1 MPGERLFLADLALVL
16 CVAAVTSVLFRR
28 LRQPVVLGYLLAGV
42 IVGPHTPAPL
52 FLFAD
57 SENLETL
64 SQLGVI
70 LVMFSIGLEFSLRKL
85 AHVFPRAGLV
95 GLIDIGAML
104 WLGYV
109 TGRALGWS
117 STQSFFAGAIVSV
130 SSTMIIAKV
139 FAERG
144 VERGLSEL
152 VLGVLIVE
160 DLAAILML
168 AILTAVA
175 SGAETSGVLASTAAR
190 LGAFLFALTVGGY
203 LFVPRAIRA
212 VAKLASPETL
222 LVASVGLC
230 FAFALLAEAS
240 GYSVAL
246 GAFLAGSLVA
256 ESGRHKAVE
265 LLVAPLRDLFAA
277 VFFVSVGT
285 LVDPLALAG
294 NWPAVLLFTALVV
307 LGKVGSV
314 SLGAF
319 LSGYAPSTA
328 LQAGMSMP
336 QIGEFSFILAGVGVT
351 SGVLDPAL
359 YGIAVGVS
367 VLTTFLTPWLVRLSE
382 PLAFSIE
389 HRLPKPLRTF
399 ASLYGSWLEELR
411 ARPQRDP
418 LRFKLLKHAGWLV
431 LDVLCF
437 AGVVIGTSLYLE
449 RLVTLLGASAGVSHE
464 VGRVLVL
471 LAAGVVALP
480 FVVGIVRLSRAL
492 GGELATAV
500 LPREEG
506 GLPDL
511 ARAPRRAFVVALQ
524 LAIVIVVGGPL
535 LALTQP
541 FVPILYQAGV
551 VLLAL
556 SLLAIVFWRRASDL
570 EAHVQAG
577 AQVVVEVLARQG
589 AREEPSLE
597 DAQSLLPGLGEVT
610 PVRLAPDSPAVGK
623 TLAELDLRA
632 RTGASVIAIT
642 RAAGGVVAPTGREEL
657 RAEDVLALAGSRAAI
672 QAARRALGEERAT
685 LARDAG

>member
-1 MPGERLFLADLALVL
+1 VHGERLFLADLALVL

-28 LRQPVVLGYLLAGV
+28 LRQPVVLGYLLAGL
-42 IVGPHTPAPL
+42 IVGPHTPVPL
-52 FLFAD
+52 FAS
-57 SENLETL
+57 SESLEVL
-64 SQLGVI
+64 SELGVI

-95 GLIDIGAML
+95 GLIQIGVML

-139 FAERG
+139 FGEQR
-144 VERGLSEL
+144 VERKLSDL
-152 VLGVLIVE
+152 VLGVLIIE

-175 SGAETSGVLASTAAR
+175 TGEGAAAAGVLASTAGR

-256 ESGRHKAVE
+256 ESGRHKQVE
-265 LLVAPLRDLFAA
+265 HLVAPLRDLFAA
-277 VFFVSVGT
+277 VFFVSVGS
-285 LVDPLALAG
+285 LVDPLAVAD
-294 NWPAVLLFTALVV
+294 NWAAVGLFTAIVV
-307 LGKVGSV
+307 VGKVLSV

-319 LSGYAPSTA
+319 LSGYDPSTA
-328 LQAGMSMP
+328 LKAGMVMP
-336 QIGEFSFILAGVGVT
+336 QIGEFSFILAGVGVA
-351 SGVLDPAL
+351 SGAIEPAL
-359 YGIAVGVS
+359 YGIAVSVS
-367 VLTTFLTPWLVRLSE
+367 VLTTFLTPWLVRASA
-382 PLAFSIE
+382 PLALAIE
-389 HRLPKPLRTF
+389 HHLPQPLRTF
-399 ASLYGSWLEELR
+399 ASLYGSWLEDLR
-411 ARPQRDP
+411 RRPRRDP

-437 AGVVIGTSLYLE
+437 AGVVIGTSVYLE
-449 RLVTLLGASAGVSHE
+449 RLVALLGENAGVGHDLAR
-464 VGRVLVL
+464 GLVL
-471 LAAGVVALP
+471 LAAGIVALP
-480 FVVGIVRLSRAL
+480 FVIGIVRLSRAL
-492 GGELATAV
+492 GAELATAV
-500 LPREEG
+500 LPREESG
-506 GLPDL
+506 RPDL

-556 SLLAIVFWRRASDL
+556 CALAFVFWRRASDL

-589 AREEPSLE
+589 RQDEPSLE
-597 DAQSLLPGLGEVT
+597 DVQPLLPGLGGVT
-610 PVRLAPDSPAVGK
+610 PVRLAPGSAAVGQA
-623 TLAELDLRA
+623 LAELDLRA

-642 RAAGGVVAPTGREEL
+642 RAEGGLVAPTGREEL
-657 RAEDVLALAGSRAAI
+657 RAEDVLALAGSREAI
-672 QAARRALGEERAT
+672 QAARAALG
-685 LARDAG
+685 DVG

>member
-1 MPGERLFLADLALVL
+1 MHGERLFLADLALVL

-28 LRQPVVLGYLLAGV
+28 LRQPVVLGYLLAGL
-42 IVGPHTPAPL
+42 IVGPHTPVPL
-52 FLFAD
+52 FAS
-57 SENLETL
+57 SESLEVL

-95 GLIDIGAML
+95 GLIQIGVML
-104 WLGYV
+104 WLGYI

-139 FAERG
+139 FGEQR
-144 VERGLSEL
+144 VERKLSDL
-152 VLGVLIVE
+152 VLGVLIIE

-175 SGAETSGVLASTAAR
+175 TGEGAAAAGVLASTAGR

-230 FAFALLAEAS
+230 FAFALMAEAS

-256 ESGRHKAVE
+256 ESGRHKQVE
-265 LLVAPLRDLFAA
+265 HLVAPLRDLFAA
-277 VFFVSVGT
+277 VFFVSVGS
-285 LVDPLALAG
+285 LVDPVAVAD
-294 NWPAVLLFTALVV
+294 NWAAVGLFTAIVV
-307 LGKVGSV
+307 VGKVLSV

-319 LSGYAPSTA
+319 LSGYDPSTA
-328 LQAGMSMP
+328 LKAGMVMP
-336 QIGEFSFILAGVGVT
+336 QIGEFSFILAGVGVA
-351 SGVLDPAL
+351 SGAIEPAL
-359 YGIAVGVS
+359 YGIAVSVS
-367 VLTTFLTPWLVRLSE
+367 VLTTFLTPWLVRASA
-382 PLAFSIE
+382 PLALAIE
-389 HRLPKPLRTF
+389 HHLPKPLRTF
-399 ASLYGSWLEELR
+399 ASLYGSWLEDLR
-411 ARPQRDP
+411 RRPRRDP

-437 AGVVIGTSLYLE
+437 AGVVIGTSVYLE
-449 RLVTLLGASAGVSHE
+449 RLVALLGENAGVGHDLAR
-464 VGRVLVL
+464 GLVL
-471 LAAGVVALP
+471 LAAGIVALP
-480 FVVGIVRLSRAL
+480 FVIGIVRLSRAL
-492 GGELATAV
+492 GAELATAV
-500 LPREEG
+500 LPREESG
-506 GLPDL
+506 RPDL

-556 SLLAIVFWRRASDL
+556 CALAFVFWRRASDL

-589 AREEPSLE
+589 QQDEPSLE
-597 DAQSLLPGLGEVT
+597 DVQPLLPGLGGVT
-610 PVRLAPDSPAVGK
+610 PVRLAPGSAAVGQ

-642 RAAGGVVAPTGREEL
+642 RAEGGLVAPTGREEL
-657 RAEDVLALAGSRAAI
+657 RAEDVLALAGSREAI
-672 QAARRALGEERAT
+672 QAARAALG
-685 LARDAG
+685 DVG

>member
-1 MPGERLFLADLALVL
+1 MHGERLFLADLALVL
-16 CVAAVTSVLFRR
+16 CVAAVTTVVFRK

-42 IVGPHTPAPL
+42 IVGPHTPTPV

-57 SENLETL
+57 AENLETL
-64 SQLGVI
+64 SELGVI

-85 AHVFPRAGLV
+85 VRVFPRAGLV
-95 GLIDIGAML
+95 GLVDIGAML
-104 WLGYV
+104 WLGYA
-109 TGRALGWS
+109 TGRLLGWS
-117 STQSFFAGAIVSV
+117 TTQSFFAGAIVSI

-139 FAERG
+139 FAEHG
-144 VERGLSEL
+144 VERKLADL
-152 VLGVLIVE
+152 VVGVLVIE

-175 SGAETSGVLASTAAR
+175 TGEGHATGALASTAGR
-190 LGAFLFALTVGGY
+190 LGAFLLAATVGGY

-222 LVASVGLC
+222 VVASVGLC
-230 FAFALLAEAS
+230 FAFALLAKAA

-256 ESGRHKAVE
+256 ESGRHRQVE
-265 LLVAPLRDLFAA
+265 RLVAPLRDLFAA

-285 LVDPLALAG
+285 MVDPLAVAQ
-294 NWPAVLLFTALVV
+294 NWGAVLVFSAVV
-307 LGKVGSV
+307 VAGKVLAV

-319 LSGYAPSTA
+319 LSGYGPSTA

-336 QIGEFSFILAGVGVT
+336 QIGEFSFILASVGVA
-351 SGVLDPAL
+351 SGAIAPAL
-359 YGIAVGVS
+359 RGIAVSVS
-367 VLTTFLTPWLVRLSE
+367 VITTFLTPWLVRVSE
-382 PLAFSIE
+382 PLALSIE

-399 ASLYGSWLEELR
+399 ASLYGSWLEALR
-411 ARPQRDP
+411 TSPKRDP
-418 LRFKLLKHAGWLV
+418 LRYSLLKHAGLLV

-449 RLVTLLGASAGVSHE
+449 RLVALLTRATGASHE
-464 VGRVLVL
+464 LGRALVL
-471 LAAGVVALP
+471 AAAGVVALP

-492 GGELATAV
+492 GAEIAAAV
-500 LPREEG
+500 LPREESG
-506 GLPDL
+506 HPDL

-551 VLLAL
+551 VLCALGALAF
-556 SLLAIVFWRRASDL
+556 VFWRRANDL

-577 AQVVVEVLARQG
+577 AQVVVEVLTRQG
-589 AREEPSLE
+589 SSEGPSLE
-597 DAQSLLPGLGEVT
+597 DVQPLLPGLGEVT

-642 RAAGGVVAPTGREEL
+642 RREGGVVAPTGRETL
-657 RAEDVLALAGSRAAI
+657 RVDDVLALAGSRESI
-672 QAARRALGEERAT
+672 LAARAALGDVAPT
-685 LARDAG
+685 PNAW